1 MTEKGLEERSTVTIQ
16 GLDVLDVLTLVDKKK
31 NKFAA
36 IALQEIEELGITEND
51 FKNIRKIFLDT
62 LNEFTRSTLRALLG
76 DIEIPPYH
84 G

>member
-1 MTEKGLEERSTVTIQ
+1 MEKGIEERSAVTIQ
-16 GLDVLDVLTLVDKKK
+16 GLDVIDVLTLVDKKK

-36 IALQEIEELGITEND
+36 IALQEIEELRISEDD

-76 DIEIPPYH
+76 DIEIPPYN

>member
-1 MTEKGLEERSTVTIQ
+1 MNEGRDTVVIQ
-16 GLDVLDVLTLVDKKK
+16 GLDIIDVINLVDKKK

-36 IALQEIEELGITEND
+36 IALQDIEELGVDEEV
-51 FKNIRKIFLDT
+51 FKILRKIFLDT

-76 DIEIPPYH
+76 EVEIPPYH